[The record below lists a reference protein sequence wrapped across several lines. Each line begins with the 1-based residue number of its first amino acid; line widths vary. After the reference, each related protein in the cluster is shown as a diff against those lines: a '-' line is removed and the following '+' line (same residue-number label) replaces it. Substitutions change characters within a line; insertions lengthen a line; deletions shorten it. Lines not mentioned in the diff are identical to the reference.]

1 MNLLL
6 FSQTQSAF
14 SSSPALSPVLS
25 VVSLTPDTT
34 GVEALIGS
42 LESLGEGS
50 LYDLHP
56 VSVILLASRRRIHS
70 TDRIA

>member
-14 SSSPALSPVLS
+14 SSPAPSPVLS